1 MNYQKDTSNIG
12 KSKKIVIACSGK
24 FQEEIQKWKK
34 YFESI
39 GYEVIN
45 YPKKINQ
52 ENTEEYK
59 DIYIKFFKSL
69 DETDELFVLNEEKN
83 GIEGYIGSQVF
94 AELTHVI
101 VQKVI
106 QNKDK
111 KIWILNNPS
120 KEVKCYIEIMNFIK
134 LGWVKMFPKN

>member
-1 MNYQKDTSNIG
+1 MIG
-12 KSKKIVIACSGK
+12 KNKKIVIACSGK
-24 FQEEIQKWKK
+24 FQEEIKKWKK
-34 YFESI
+34 YFESH

-69 DETDELFVLNEEKN
+69 DETDELFILNEEKN

-120 KEVKCYIEIMNFIK
+120 KEVKCYVEIMNFIK
-134 LGWVKMFPKN
+134 LGWVEMFPKELVESF